1 MALIVLLVPYPQSGN
16 QGTDP
21 DSGGAKVVDFV
32 DFQHR
37 VDFAGMGEDVRYL
50 VGVTAS
56 SPQPKELSW
65 IKSRLSWVLT
75 KLAAA

>member
-50 VGVTAS
+50 VGGHRIQSAAEGV
-56 SPQPKELSW
+56 ELD
-65 IKSRLSWVLT
+65 
-75 KLAAA
+75 